1 MCHTRYSDDV
11 SGRRL
16 GRIAV
21 LATLVMAALAA
32 SHQLIYLLAHGTGAE
47 YARAMREG
55 GHDRYWTSFVLTVA
69 MVTVV
74 LGVVAVRQLRR
85 LQRQTS
91 LVRAG
96 QLNVDDRGVGLFA
109 RLVAGLWMPVSAGTF
124 VAFVT
129 QENLEMMGAGRLL
142 PGLHVVSG
150 EHAIA
155 VPAIALMSFLVA
167 LVGALVRW
175 GRHVLLARL
184 HLSSGLI
191 RRRAPR
197 ALRPSSVNLP
207 TSTSTVRSH
216 GLRAPPMPVPLIA

>member
-1 MCHTRYSDDV
+1 
-11 SGRRL
+11 
-16 GRIAV
+16 
-21 LATLVMAALAA
+21 MAALAA
-32 SHQLIYLLAHGTGAE
+32 SHELIYLLAHGAGAE

-69 MVTVV
+69 VVTLV
-74 LGVVAVRQLRR
+74 LVVVAVRQLRR

-96 QLNVDDRGVGLFA
+96 RLNVDDRGVGLFA
-109 RLVAGLWMPVSAGTF
+109 RLAAGLWMPVFASTF
-124 VAFVT
+124 VAFVV
-129 QENLEMMGAGRLL
+129 QENLETVGAGHLL
-142 PGLHVVSG
+142 PGLDVVSG

-155 VPAIALMSFLVA
+155 VPVIALMSLLVA

-184 HLSSGLI
+184 HRSSGPI

-197 ALRPSSVNLP
+197 ALRPSSVSQP
-207 TSTSTVRSH
+207 TFTSAVRSH
-216 GLRAPPMPVPLIA
+216 GLRAPPMSVPLIA